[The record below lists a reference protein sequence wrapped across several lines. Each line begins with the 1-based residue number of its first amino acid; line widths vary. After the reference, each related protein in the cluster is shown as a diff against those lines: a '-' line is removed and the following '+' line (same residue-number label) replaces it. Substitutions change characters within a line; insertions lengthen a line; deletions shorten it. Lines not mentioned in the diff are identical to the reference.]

1 MISSLDSAAQSFLI
15 GLGKIQ
21 QRAQRAQMQLTTGLK
36 INAVSDAPDRIA
48 DLWQTR
54 SNLNQVQQI
63 QSNLGRVQT
72 EVNTAES
79 VLQSAVTL
87 MERAQT
93 LGTQGANALTDAST
107 RKSLADELGSVL
119 QQLVSTANTT
129 VEGRYIFS
137 GDSDQQAPY
146 TIDLTQPNPV
156 SAYLGSTSTRQIQ
169 SPDGSLFTVGA
180 TAQQIFDA
188 PDAQQNVFGSING
201 LRQALLSNDNTAI
214 LSALG
219 DVSSAGGYLNQQLAF
234 YGSVQNR
241 VQSGLDFSQTYQTQL
256 KAQLSGIQDA
266 DEAES
271 ITEMTQAQTQLQAA
285 LVSRSQL
292 PRTSLFDF
300 LA

>member
-1 MISSLDSAAQSFLI
+1 MISTLSPAAQSFLT
-15 GLGKIQ
+15 GLDAIQ
-21 QRAQRAQMQLTTGLK
+21 QRAQRAQLQLTTGMK
-36 INAVSDAPDRIA
+36 INNVSDAPDSIA
-48 DLWQTR
+48 NLWQTR
-54 SNLNQVQQI
+54 SNLDMVQQI
-63 QSNLGRVQT
+63 QSNLDRVQT

-79 VLQSAVTL
+79 VLQSAVTI

-107 RKSLADELGSVL
+107 RKNLADELGSIL

-146 TIDLTQPNPV
+146 TIDLTQANPV
-156 SAYLGSTSTRQIQ
+156 SAYLGSPSTRQIQ
-169 SPDGSLFTVGA
+169 APDGSLFTVGA
-180 TAQQIFDA
+180 TAQQVFDSA
-188 PDAQQNVFGSING
+188 NAQQSVFGSVNS
-201 LRQALLSNDNTAI
+201 LRQALLDNDDQAI
-214 LSALG
+214 LAAIG
-219 DVSSAGGYLNQQLAF
+219 DVTSANSYLNQQLAY
-234 YGSVQNR
+234 YGSIQNR
-241 VQSGLDFSQTYQTQL
+241 VQSSLDFSQNYETQL

-271 ITEMTQAQTQLQAA
+271 ITELTQAQTQLQAA
-285 LVSRSQL
+285 LVSRAQL

>member
-15 GLGKIQ
+15 GLEKIQ
-21 QRAQRAQMQLTTGLK
+21 QRSQRAQMQLTTGLK
-36 INAVSDAPDRIA
+36 INAVSDAPDKIA

-54 SNLNQVQQI
+54 SSLNQVQQV
-63 QSNLGRVQT
+63 QANLGRVQT

-87 MERAQT
+87 LERAQT

-107 RKSLADELGSVL
+107 RQNLADELGSVL

-137 GDSDQQAPY
+137 GDNDQQAPY
-146 TIDLTQPNPV
+146 TIDMTQPYPV
-156 SAYLGSTSTRQIQ
+156 SAYQGSPSTRQIQ
-169 SPDGSLFTVGA
+169 APDGSLFTVGA

-188 PDAQQNVFGSING
+188 PNAQQNVFGSINS
-201 LRQALLSNDNTAI
+201 LRQALLSNDSTAI
-214 LSALG
+214 LAAMG
-219 DVSSAGGYLNQQLAF
+219 DVQQRGRVSESATGVLRQRAE
-234 YGSVQNR
+234 SR
-241 VQSGLDFSQTYQTQL
+241 TKRLDFSQTYQTQL

-285 LVSRSQL
+285 LVSRAQL